1 MRRRLPPPWALTAL
15 LALVYVLWTPATG
28 DFAAQAYRTTLAE
41 RGVWLWDAGWF
52 GGHHLPSYSVLFPAL
67 GALVGTAA
75 AGGVAATASTWA
87 FTGLVRAQR
96 PGPGAEAGAWWFAVG
111 GAAMLTTGRLTF
123 QLGVAFGLLAL
134 WLAAPARDAGDPGPL
149 AVAADRPSPEPPPV
163 SRIRVAAALLA
174 AALTPLASPVAA
186 LFLALAGVVWCL
198 HRRTVRGLPAA
209 VTVVPVAVAVLLTV
223 AFPNGGSQPFAAWEA
238 LLAIGALAAAAAV
251 LPGEERALRIGTVLY
266 LVAIALSAV
275 LTTPMGSNAPRLGT
289 LLAGPVL
296 VAVVVGRRR
305 GAPAPGSDGGPPERT
320 SSPDGPPGSTR
331 AATSGRRRAALIAAL
346 GLLLVWQLYSPVQQ
360 TLRAADDDTTARS
373 FYAPLRAELLPRLRA
388 EPARV
393 EVPPTARRGEARWL
407 APDVPLARGW
417 IRQLDGERN
426 ALFYRDGSLDP
437 RVYRAWL
444 EDNAVTWV
452 ALPDAPADV
461 RSKAE
466 RALLRSGRVPGLRRV
481 WADAHWTLWRVV
493 DGRPLAS
500 WADEGGGPRPRVTAE
515 GPDSFVL
522 EVPRAGVVD
531 LRIRWSPYLHVSSG
545 NACLRRSP
553 GDWTHVRAPARGT
566 VHVGVTISTPWRTAA
581 PADCPA

>member
-1 MRRRLPPPWALTAL
+1 VRRRLPPPWALTAL

-75 AGGVAATASTWA
+75 AGGVAATISTWA
-87 FTGLVRAQR
+87 FTGLVRAHR
-96 PGPGAEAGAWWFAVG
+96 PGPGAEAGAWWFAIG

-123 QLGVAFGLLAL
+123 QLGLALALLTL
-134 WLAAPARDAGDPGPL
+134 WLAADGSRSRLRATG
-149 AVAADRPSPEPPPV
+149 AV
-163 SRIRVAAALLA
+163 LA
-174 AALTPLASPVAA
+174 AAATPLGSPVAA
-186 LFLALAGVVWCL
+186 LFLGFAGVVWCV
-198 HRRTVRGLPAA
+198 HRRSVRGMPAVVA
-209 VTVVPVAVAVLLTV
+209 VVPVGVAVVLTL

-238 LLAIGALAAAAAV
+238 LLAVGALAATAVV
-251 LPGEERALRIGTVLY
+251 LPPEERTLRIGVLLY

-296 VAVVVGRRR
+296 VAVLVGRRR
-305 GAPAPGSDGGPPERT
+305 DAAADANAAGG
-320 SSPDGPPGSTR
+320 
-331 AATSGRRRAALIAAL
+331 GRRLAVASVL

-360 TLRAADDDTTARS
+360 TLRAAGDHTTGRS

-388 EPARV
+388 TPARV

-417 IRQLDGERN
+417 IRQLDGERG
-426 ALFYRDGSLDP
+426 ALFYRDGPLDP
-437 RVYRAWL
+437 REYRAWL
-444 EDNAVTWV
+444 DANAVAWV
-452 ALPDAPADV
+452 ALPKAPADV

-481 WADAHWTLWRVV
+481 WADETWTLWRVV
-493 DGRPLAS
+493 GGRPLAS
-500 WADEGGGPRPRVTAE
+500 WAGEGAGSARVDDPTDAGTSGRDGAAGHATTSDPPPRVIAY

-531 LRIRWSPYLHVSSG
+531 LRIRWSPYLHVSGG
-545 NACLRRSP
+545 NACLRRGP
-553 GDWTHVRAPARGT
+553 GDWTHVRALTRGT
-566 VHVGVTISTPWRTAA
+566 VHIGVTLSTPWRTAA